1 MFTEAKPGE
10 LLIQEY
16 WRIFAFNTN
25 GCVYAVVLWKQYCDI
40 IEQSP
45 IFKVKLLFA
54 LLRFY
59 RAVSYLLLKGFDGP
73 SRAKKLLKS
82 GDPEQVMHGRYNKC
96 TRLYYCCLV
105 YCGGADCVLFRY
117 TILRKKGREW
127 CYLNV
132 SIITPFSR
140 VNFKLRLKVS
150 TFLLLGSHYVF
161 CNTCLYLWY
170 LHSYSMV
177 GQFVGIL
184 RSSLSCITR
193 PRPQTIHC
201 TKSFCIPHLEW

>member
-1 MFTEAKPGE
+1 M
-10 LLIQEY
+10 Y
-16 WRIFAFNTN
+16 
-25 GCVYAVVLWKQYCDI
+25 
-40 IEQSP
+40 
-45 IFKVKLLFA
+45 
-54 LLRFY
+54 
-59 RAVSYLLLKGFDGP
+59 
-73 SRAKKLLKS
+73 
-82 GDPEQVMHGRYNKC
+82 GRYNKC
-96 TRLYYCCLV
+96 TRLYYGCLV

-161 CNTCLYLWY
+161 CNTCLCLWY

-177 GQFVGIL
+177 SQFVGIL

-201 TKSFCIPHLEW
+201 TKSFCIPHLEWQITHLRFIVFGICNISLRCVIGTPLLHFNVFGMARKLLICAYR